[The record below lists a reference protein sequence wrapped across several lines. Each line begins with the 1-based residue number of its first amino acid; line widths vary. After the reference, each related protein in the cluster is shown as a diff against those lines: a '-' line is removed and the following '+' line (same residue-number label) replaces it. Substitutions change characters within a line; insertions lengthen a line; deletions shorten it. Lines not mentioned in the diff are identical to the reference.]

1 MNLNGFVCFVYF
13 VVRKMSMKK
22 IKQILMIAAAIT
34 VYSAGAEKR
43 PNILMIAVDD
53 LRPELNRFG
62 ESGMVTPNFDRL
74 AEQGTVFQR
83 AYCQFAVCGPS
94 RASLMSGLRPNRE
107 RFVIDRRQPDVDTD
121 APGTLTLSKYLKQN
135 GYKTQSLGKI
145 YHSRNDDLDG
155 WSLPPWRGPWLHNHY
170 NLPESEAIRKKNGKY
185 GPAFECADVPDEA
198 YPDGLMAAEAVRR
211 IEAAKDE
218 NQPFFIAVGFWRP
231 HLPFNAP
238 KKYWDLYPEVE
249 LADNPFAPKD
259 GPAIAMHDSPEV
271 RGYEGIPNPIDGM
284 DDELARN
291 LIRGYRACV
300 SFSDANIGRLL
311 DALERSGQRDNT
323 IIVLWGDH
331 GWQLGENGLWGKES
345 NFERSLRTTLMAVDP
360 RISNNG
366 SLAGVIA
373 RGMVEGRNLPAAAG
387 RSATIPALKKM
398 QSCNALVELVDV
410 YPTLCEL
417 AGLPV
422 PAHVEGVSFAPLL
435 SDASKDW
442 KNAAFSCFVRPDRN
456 KAGLSVRTDRYR
468 YTEWRDAAG
477 TFKGHTL
484 FDLQNDPQENVNIA
498 NDPLQGPVVRRMKAT
513 LSNGWKNAR

>member
-1 MNLNGFVCFVYF
+1 MVKFVIQN
-13 VVRKMSMKK
+13 MSMKN
-22 IKQILMIAAAIT
+22 IKLILMFAMTINLF
-34 VYSAGAEKR
+34 SASAEKR

-53 LRPELNRFG
+53 LRPELNLFG

-74 AEQGTVFQR
+74 AQMGTVFQR

-107 RFVIDRRQPDVDTD
+107 RFVIDRRQPDIDTD
-121 APGTLTLSKYLKQN
+121 APGTLTLSRYLKQN
-135 GYKTQSLGKI
+135 GYKTQTLGKI
-145 YHSRNDDLDG
+145 YHSRNDDLGG
-155 WSLPPWRGPWLHNHY
+155 WSVPPWRGPWKHNHY
-170 NLPESEAIRKKNGKY
+170 NSPENEAVRKKNGKY
-185 GPAFECADVPDEA
+185 GPAFECADVSDDA
-198 YPDGLMAAEAVRR
+198 YPDGLMAAEAARR
-211 IEAAKDE
+211 IEAAATGD
-218 NQPFFIAVGFWRP
+218 QPFFIAVGFWRP

-238 KKYWDLYPEVE
+238 KKYWDLYPTEEVE
-249 LADNPFAPKD
+249 LAGNPFPPKD
-259 GPAIAMHDSPEV
+259 IPAIAMHDSPEV

-300 SFSDANIGRLL
+300 SFSDANIGKLL
-311 DALERSGQRDNT
+311 DALERSGQADNT

-331 GWQLGENGLWGKES
+331 GWQLGENALWGKES

-360 RISNNG
+360 RVSKG
-366 SLAGVIA
+366 G
-373 RGMVEGRNLPAAAG
+373 EQ
-387 RSATIPALKKM
+387 TE
-398 QSCNALVELVDV
+398 ALVELVDI

-417 AGLPV
+417 TGLPV
-422 PAHVEGVSFAPLL
+422 PAHVEGTSFAPLL
-435 SDASKDW
+435 ENVSKPW

-456 KAGLSVRTDRYR
+456 KAGMSVRTDRYR

-477 TFKGHTL
+477 AFKGHTL

-498 NDPLQGPVVRRMKAT
+498 NDPLNGPLVRRMKAV

>member
-1 MNLNGFVCFVYF
+1 
-13 VVRKMSMKK
+13 MSMRMKK
-22 IKQILMIAAAIT
+22 IKPVLMIAAAIN
-34 VYSAGAEKR
+34 VFSAAAEKR

-53 LRPELNRFG
+53 LRPELNLFG
-62 ESGMVTPNFDRL
+62 ERGMVTPNVDRL
-74 AEQGTVFQR
+74 AETGTVFQR

-135 GYKTQSLGKI
+135 GYVTQSLGKI

-155 WSLPPWRGPWLHNHY
+155 WSVPPWRGPWLHNHY
-170 NLPESEAIRKKNGKY
+170 NLPENEAIRKKNGRY

-211 IEAAKDE
+211 IEAAANE
-218 NQPFFIAVGFWRP
+218 EQPFFIAVGFWRP

-238 KKYWDLYPEVE
+238 KKYWDLYPDVE

-259 GPAIAMHDSPEV
+259 VPAIAMHDSPEV
-271 RGYEGIPNPIDGM
+271 RGYEGIPTPITDM
-284 DDELARN
+284 DDELARS

-300 SFSDANIGRLL
+300 SYSDANIGRLL
-311 DALERSGQRDNT
+311 DALERSGQADNT

-331 GWQLGENGLWGKES
+331 GWQLGENALWGKES

-360 RISNNG
+360 RVSKG
-366 SLAGVIA
+366 G
-373 RGMVEGRNLPAAAG
+373 EE
-387 RSATIPALKKM
+387 TE
-398 QSCNALVELVDV
+398 ALVELVDI

-422 PAHVEGVSFAPLL
+422 PEHVEGTSFAPLL
-435 SDASKDW
+435 SDSSRVW
-442 KNAAFSCFVRPDRN
+442 KKAVFSCFVRPDRN
-456 KAGLSVRTDRYR
+456 KAGMSVRDDRWR
-468 YTEWRDAAG
+468 YTEWRDNDGA
-477 TFKGHTL
+477 FKGHTL
-484 FDLQNDPQENVNIA
+484 FDLRNDPQENVNLA
-498 NDPLQGPVVRRMKAT
+498 NDPLQGPVVRRMNAL
-513 LSNGWKNAR
+513 LSNGWKAAGPQ